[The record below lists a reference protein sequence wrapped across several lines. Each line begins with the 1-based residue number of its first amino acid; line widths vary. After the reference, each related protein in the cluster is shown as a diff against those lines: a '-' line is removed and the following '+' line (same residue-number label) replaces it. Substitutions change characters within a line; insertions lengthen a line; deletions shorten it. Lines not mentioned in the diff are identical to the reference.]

1 MAPPLGPQGWVWRGL
16 ETQEGAEATSEH
28 TSVQS
33 SNHRQVSS
41 VDSRQGQP
49 RQHSTLDRTRAGD
62 TDRTEPSVV
71 NFAFSVRCVRCV
83 QQYGSTG
90 PPFSCELRAVAK
102 RPHHRF
108 ALDAL
113 NTTDVRGTPTYV
125 RY

>member
-16 ETQEGAEATSEH
+16 ETQEGAEATSDSEH

-83 QQYGSTG
+83 Q
-90 PPFSCELRAVAK
+90 
-102 RPHHRF
+102 
-108 ALDAL
+108 
-113 NTTDVRGTPTYV
+113 
-125 RY
+125 

>member
-49 RQHSTLDRTRAGD
+49 RHALDR
-62 TDRTEPSVV
+62 
-71 NFAFSVRCVRCV
+71 
-83 QQYGSTG
+83 STG
-90 PPFSCELRAVAK
+90 LGLVILIERNRAS
-102 RPHHRF
+102 
-108 ALDAL
+108 
-113 NTTDVRGTPTYV
+113 
-125 RY
+125 